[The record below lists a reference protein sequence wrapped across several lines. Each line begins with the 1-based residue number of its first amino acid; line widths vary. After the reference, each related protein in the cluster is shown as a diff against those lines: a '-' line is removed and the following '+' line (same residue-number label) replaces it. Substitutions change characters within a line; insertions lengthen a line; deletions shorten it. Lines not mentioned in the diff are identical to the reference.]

1 MTGQQRRR
9 EQRSCVA
16 ELSVMILFTESDAF
30 DLVRRVI
37 GVSHEVIETD
47 VLQGRELGLSV
58 YPDVVI
64 LTLCENLKQEK

>member
-1 MTGQQRRR
+1 M
-9 EQRSCVA
+9 A
-16 ELSVMILFTESDAF
+16 ELSVVILFTESDAF

-37 GVSHEVIETD
+37 RVSHEVTETD

-64 LTLCENLKQEK
+64 LTLCESLKQEK